1 MPRPKNPNRPLTAR
15 QQEARQTFRDLTAK
29 LGRAP
34 TVREFQ
40 LALGLA
46 SSQSAYRY
54 LTLLTDRGHLVQR
67 GSRYGYT
74 SRTLPAPSHPTPD
87 IADALDHLAAVIHAA
102 RDERIPVA
110 AKCALEDLLALGWE
124 PSKGTTAQ

>member
-1 MPRPKNPNRPLTAR
+1 MPRPKNPNRPLTEK
-15 QQEARQTFRDLTAK
+15 QQHAKQIFRDLTAQ
-29 LGRAP
+29 LARAP

-40 LALGLA
+40 RAMQLS
-46 SSQSAYRY
+46 SSQSAYRF
-54 LTLLTDRGHLVQR
+54 LKLLTDRGHLVQR

-102 RDERIPVA
+102 RDERLPIA
-110 AKCALEDLLALGWE
+110 AKCALDDLLALGWQ
-124 PSKGTTAQ
+124 PSKGQPTQ